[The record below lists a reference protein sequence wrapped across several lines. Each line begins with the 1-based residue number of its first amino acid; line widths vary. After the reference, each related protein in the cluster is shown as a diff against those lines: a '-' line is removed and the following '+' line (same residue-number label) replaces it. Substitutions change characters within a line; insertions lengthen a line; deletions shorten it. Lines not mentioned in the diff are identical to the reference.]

1 MISSEWQSLRE
12 MLLYRIVQYRCV
24 QEKSMSRII
33 QEEPELGTFQSGTD

>member
-1 MISSEWQSLRE
+1 MIISEWQSLRE
-12 MLLYRIVQYRCV
+12 NVIVQYRCV